1 MTPGDT
7 IFALSSAPGRAGVA
21 VVRVS
26 GPEAGAA
33 LEALAGPRPPERQAA
48 LARLRDPR
56 SGAAI
61 DRGLVLW
68 LPGPRSFTGE
78 DIT

>member
-33 LEALAGPRPPERQAA
+33 LEALAGTPRVQYVKTWQIS
-48 LARLRDPR
+48 L
-56 SGAAI
+56 
-61 DRGLVLW
+61 
-68 LPGPRSFTGE
+68 
-78 DIT
+78 